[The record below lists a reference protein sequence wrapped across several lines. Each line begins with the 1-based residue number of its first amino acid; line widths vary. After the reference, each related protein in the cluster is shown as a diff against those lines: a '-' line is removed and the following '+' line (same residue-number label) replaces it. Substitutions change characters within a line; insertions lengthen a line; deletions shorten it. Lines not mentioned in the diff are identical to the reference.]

1 MPELQKLMGTELN
14 MNSTV
19 KHKRASR
26 SHIKSDNSAAETKKK
41 KSKDI
46 QKGENSVNVAKKLEK
61 SKTKIV
67 QNGDF
72 NGEFINDPSKK
83 RGAVERITR
92 QRKRPTN

>member
-1 MPELQKLMGTELN
+1 MGTELN
-14 MNSTV
+14 RNSTL
-19 KHKRASR
+19 KPKRAIR
-26 SHIKSDNSAAETKKK
+26 DRTKSDNSAAETKKN

-46 QKGENSVNVAKKLEK
+46 RKGENLANVAKKQDK

-72 NGEFINDPSKK
+72 NGDLINDPSKK

-92 QRKRPTN
+92 QRKRPTK